1 MLNIY
6 VSFCLFYEM
15 IMKYKLTLQIK
26 NNQQIGFLRLLWIG
40 FLVLANLFLHTY
52 VIFFCVCAFV
62 CVYSCYYFGP
72 LEILYNYSTD
82 Q

>member
-26 NNQQIGFLRLLWIG
+26 IKNNQQIGFLRLLWIG
-40 FLVLANLFLHTY
+40 FLLLANLFLHTY
-52 VIFFCVCAFV
+52 VIFLCVFV
-62 CVYSCYYFGP
+62 FLFVFIVVT
-72 LEILYNYSTD
+72 ILD
-82 Q
+82 L